1 MNATTHEPCYGGLF
15 PPSLRGEAKGK
26 VFSLQ
31 FVTPAG
37 MAPRATRPVL
47 DLETWDACTHCPE
60 FENCYKLSMA
70 KLAIAEATGSR

>member
-15 PPSLRGEAKGK
+15 PATLSGEGKGK

-37 MAPRATRPVL
+37 MLPRGTRPVL
-47 DLETWDACTHCPE
+47 DTDAWDACTRCPD

-70 KLAIAEATGSR
+70 RLALAEATGSR